1 MASAFCVEDFVILNG
16 VKNIVWG
23 QRNKIGGFCLQIL
36 RAEPSRMTKESRIWH
51 IDPFDYAK
59 APLRV
64 TLRVIS
70 TKRSA
75 QRDLLEENNFSGI
88 DFSTA
93 LEMTGERFL
102 RALRLVEMTGWERSK

>member
-1 MASAFCVEDFVILNG
+1 
-16 VKNIVWG
+16 
-23 QRNKIGGFCLQIL
+23 
-36 RAEPSRMTKESRIWH
+36 MTKESRIWH

-75 QRDLLEENNFSGI
+75 RRDLLEENYFRGI
-88 DFSTA
+88 DFSTQQA
-93 LEMTGERFL
+93 SVEMTGERFL
-102 RALRLVEMTGWERSK
+102 HSASLGRNDRAGAVEMTEWEWSK